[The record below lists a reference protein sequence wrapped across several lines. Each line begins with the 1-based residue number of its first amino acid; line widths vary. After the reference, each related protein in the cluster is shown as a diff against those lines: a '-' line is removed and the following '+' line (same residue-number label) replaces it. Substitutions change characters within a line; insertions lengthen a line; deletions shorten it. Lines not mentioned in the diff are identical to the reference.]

1 MTTTRRTRTALR
13 TTLGATLAAALL
25 ALSACGGGDGSDD
38 SGKAADEPT
47 SQESATDSGKDSAK
61 AGDAPQP
68 DLDGIPDV
76 VAEVNGEE
84 VTRDE
89 FVAVYEPQFQQAAM
103 QAQMTGQEPDQ
114 DALKKQTAEN
124 LVDTELLAQEADSRG
139 LEVTDEDVDA
149 ELTTI
154 AKQNQLGSAQ
164 ELLDALEKQGTSEE
178 QARSQ
183 VEVQVMVE
191 QLVADESGPIKPT
204 EKELRAL
211 YEQAKKGA
219 QAQAKQQGGQQQEIP
234 PFAKVRTQLEE
245 QAKQQEVGKVAQ
257 DLVDGLRKDADIT
270 INL

>member
-1 MTTTRRTRTALR
+1 MTTTRRLTRSV
-13 TTLGATLAAALL
+13 LGATLAAALL
-25 ALSACGGGDGSDD
+25 ALSACGGGDGSDEG
-38 SGKAADEPT
+38 SGKAAEEPT
-47 SQESATDSGKDSAK
+47 SQESSAD
-61 AGDAPQP
+61 AGEQGPQP
-68 DLDGIPDV
+68 DLEGIPDV

-103 QAQMTGQEPDQ
+103 QAQMSGQEPDE

-139 LEVTDEDVDA
+139 LEVTDDDIDA

-154 AKQNQLGSAQ
+154 AEQNQLGSAK
-164 ELLDALEKQGTSEE
+164 ELLDALAKQGTSEE

-191 QLVADESGPIKPT
+191 QLVADESGPVEPT
-204 EKELRAL
+204 EKELRDL
-211 YEQAKKGA
+211 YAQAKKGA
-219 QAQAKQQGGQQQEIP
+219 QAQAEQQGGKAQEIP
-234 PFAKVRTQLEE
+234 PFAKVRDQLEE
-245 QAKQQEVGKVAQ
+245 QATSQEVGKVAQ
-257 DLVDGLRKDADIT
+257 ELVDGLRKDADIT